1 MMPNQISIWFIQ
13 EQCFGVYTIRIRWS
27 SRWRNSARLSRLF
40 NIPDFPLRPRS
51 SVRPHCCATNR
62 TRLSDLCV
70 FSPSQTNVH
79 DASGSVP
86 TNARM
91 ASTKSS
97 SVRVGFRY
105 GDSMRP
111 VATSKKPIRLVV
123 PWRMYSN
130 SIRAAFPGITG
141 LSGYLCSSAWIP
153 VISSTDMVWPP
164 AAQAASAS
172 W

>member
-1 MMPNQISIWFIQ
+1 MPNQISIWFIQ

-27 SRWRNSARLSRLF
+27 LLWRNSARLTWLF
-40 NIPDFPLRPRS
+40 SMPDFPLLPRS
-51 SVRPHCCATNR
+51 SVRPHCWAMNR
-62 TRLSDLCV
+62 TRFSDLCV

-79 DASGSVP
+79 DAPGSVP
-86 TNARM
+86 TSARM
-91 ASTKSS
+91 ALTKSS

-105 GDSMRP
+105 GISMRP
-111 VATSKKPIRLVV
+111 VATSKKPMRLAV

-164 AAQAASAS
+164 AAQTASAS